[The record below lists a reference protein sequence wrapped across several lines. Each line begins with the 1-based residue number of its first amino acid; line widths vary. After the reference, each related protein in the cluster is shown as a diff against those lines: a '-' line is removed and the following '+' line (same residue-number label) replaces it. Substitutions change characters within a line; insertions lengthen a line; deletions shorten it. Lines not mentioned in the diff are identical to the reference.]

1 MPNEPLVNF
10 TKHGHHFLVTNP
22 DDVNEVRFVAR
33 EQLKVFILYSH
44 ALRNKAPSNRPDP
57 PLGYEY
63 FVWAYNH
70 KGLASTATFI
80 NDQGVVKCEGSSI
93 EMSDLLCDEDEDVT
107 LSTSCMDQVDRMVW
121 HTAVAA
127 MRQHEKIEEHRMMN
141 RKGKNFMKKH
151 NSKVMKGLGGLNKN
165 LSTTTSG
172 STPTGSSSSNLEPM
186 NTSG

>member
-10 TKHGHHFLVTNP
+10 AEHGRHFLVTNP

-33 EQLKVFILYSH
+33 EQLKAFILYSH

-63 FVWAYNH
+63 FVRAYNH
-70 KGLASTATFI
+70 EGLASTATFI
-80 NDQGVVKCEGSSI
+80 DDQGVVKCEGSSI
-93 EMSDLLCDEDEDVT
+93 EMSDLLCEEDEDVT
-107 LSTSCMDQVDRMVW
+107 LSASRMDQVDRMVW

-127 MRQHEKIEEHRMMN
+127 TRQREKIEERRTMN

-151 NSKVMKGLGGLNKN
+151 NGKVMKGLGGLNKN

-172 STPTGSSSSNLEPM
+172 GAPTGSSSSNLEPM